1 MYKCRNCGHIFDEGE
16 QKTRYERHNDYY
28 AESISVCP
36 VCESDDFDPC
46 VYCRACGAEHFKDEL
61 NIDGLCS
68 ECVEN
73 FIAENSSDIMACY
86 EIGNKAKIDVQINS
100 FIFDFF
106 GDIESIEG
114 HLLDY
119 IKGIQ
124 EFAKQDF
131 SKYLKEADE
140 DVLNKMIL
148 DERR

>member
-1 MYKCRNCGHIFDEGE
+1 MYKCRNCGHSFNEGN

-28 AESISVCP
+28 TEPISVCP
-36 VCESDDFDPC
+36 VCGSDDIEIC
-46 VYCRACGAEHFKDEL
+46 VYCKCCEDEFFKDEL
-61 NIDGLCS
+61 KSKGICNQCM
-68 ECVEN
+68 EN
-73 FIAENSSDIMACY
+73 FIRDNSSNIMACY
-86 EIGNKAKIDVQINS
+86 EIGSMTKIAAEINS

-131 SKYLKEADE
+131 SKYLKETDE

-148 DERR
+148 NERR